1 MIDQT
6 KKFLGVKVTPFP
18 SCHQIARKDWLFA
31 HFKVYIFQDY
41 YIVIVDLAIFLYVKV
56 LKVRINLQCTPS
68 RLVND
73 I

>member
-41 YIVIVDLAIFLYVKV
+41 YIVIVDLAIFLYVKM
-56 LKVRINLQCTPS
+56 RINLQCTPI